1 MHALAAY
8 SSSNT
13 LGHISPSKR
22 SNLKRKRF
30 HNAPN
35 HLHSVLN
42 NDKLLDDNDDSDF
55 NDDNGNN
62 NNAKEVDIHNQH
74 DSNSNSSSSSYE
86 SNVSSASSS
95 SIGSCKLNKIK
106 HGHKILITEEK
117 MTDALRD
124 LQLELNSM
132 TDDAAMSEM
141 KSQTNANANNRT
153 FVGNNEDYD
162 FEESEDNDMSP
173 SSIRLSEELKS
184 KLKEYNK
191 SSLNLLSGLNP
202 LNVISCFRNL
212 I

>member
-1 MHALAAY
+1 MHAVAAY

-13 LGHISPSKR
+13 LGHVSPSKR

-55 NDDNGNN
+55 NNDDDN
-62 NNAKEVDIHNQH
+62 NNAKEFDIQNQH

-162 FEESEDNDMSP
+162 FEESEDNDDMSP

-184 KLKEYNK
+184 KLKEYNQ

-202 LNVISCFRNL
+202 LNVI
-212 I
+212 